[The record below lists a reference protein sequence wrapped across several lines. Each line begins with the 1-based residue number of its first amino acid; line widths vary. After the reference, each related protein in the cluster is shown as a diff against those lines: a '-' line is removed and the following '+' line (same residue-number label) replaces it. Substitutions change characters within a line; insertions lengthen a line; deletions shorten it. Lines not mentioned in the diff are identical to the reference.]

1 MQTWTVQNTDFS
13 NLVSSQSIANFHQ
26 LWPNKLYEKG
36 DIIFHAGD
44 SATDLHI
51 IAQGQVKLIAYTPS
65 GVERIVAICGPNDFI
80 GEAFLQDNAAYQVDA
95 VALAGTTTYSISRQ
109 SFLEMTQRDPSIA
122 LTFSQIMV
130 SYLSHCRE
138 QLSGSYAPVKTRLA
152 KVFLE
157 QVERFGQTKDDMWAN
172 LNTNLKHEELA
183 AMIRATRV
191 SVSVTIAELRDE
203 GVLQG
208 TRGQYTI
215 NVPALTNIAEN

>member
-1 MQTWTVQNTDFS
+1 M
-13 NLVSSQSIANFHQ
+13 ANSHQ

-36 DIIFHAGD
+36 SVIFHAGD
-44 SATDLHI
+44 LATDLHI
-51 IAQGQVKLIAYTPS
+51 IAEGQVKLIAHTSS
-65 GVERIVAICGPNDFI
+65 GVERILAICGPNDFI
-80 GEAFLQDNAAYQVDA
+80 GETFLQDNAVYQVDA
-95 VALAGTTTYSISRQ
+95 VALNNTTTYSISRQ
-109 SFLEMTQRDPSIA
+109 SFLEMVQRNPSIA
-122 LTFSQIMV
+122 LTFSQIMI

-138 QLSGSYAPVKTRLA
+138 QLSGSYAPIKTRLA

-157 QVERFGQTKDDMWAN
+157 QVERFGQTRDDMWAN

-183 AMIRATRV
+183 AMIKATRV

-215 NVPALTNIAEN
+215 NVPALTSIAEN